1 MVKVELILG
10 PVVTAVVTNAFLYG
24 LCVLQFSTFYTSGL
38 KNRPIMKILVGWVLL
53 LDTYHTMSAVYLL
66 WDYVVTNFNNPDILT
81 KSPWPFPSTPI
92 VTAGASIPIQ
102 HYLAWRIKQFSG
114 SWLIFGIISFLSIV
128 QGAFAVV
135 SAVLALKTTSIT
147 DFDKIIPF
155 VDTWLTLTIAC
166 DMSITALLAYHLRKS
181 RTGFRR
187 TDNVITG
194 VIRSS
199 VETAAFAFFFCVMDF
214 ICFTILELQDTN
226 FHLIFALPMGRIYT
240 NTLLTTLNSRAHLRH
255 ELHGIRDTTFAF
267 MTMDSG
273 VPRLMNTIDP
283 NRLNTEPAL
292 LTVRKDAH
300 TVVYDDAGCPVSD
313 GDTRDRKVDLDLAP
327 YPEQQAPSSRE
338 VGPAAV

>member
-24 LCVLQFSTFYTSGL
+24 LCILQFSTFYTSGF
-38 KNRPIMKILVGWVLL
+38 KNRPIIKILVGWVLL
-53 LDTYHTMSAVYLL
+53 LDTYHTMTAVYLL

-114 SWLIFGIISFLSIV
+114 SWVIFGVISFLSIV

-135 SAVLALKTTSIT
+135 SAILALNTTNISG
-147 DFDKIIPF
+147 FDKIIPF
-155 VDTWLTLTIAC
+155 VDTWLALTIAC

-194 VIRSS
+194 LIRSS

-214 ICFTILELQDTN
+214 ICFTIPQLQDTN

-240 NTLLTTLNSRAHLRH
+240 NTLLTTLNSRSNMRS
-255 ELHGIRDTTFAF
+255 ELNGVRDTTFAF
-267 MTMDSG
+267 TTGGG
-273 VPRLMNTIDP
+273 VPKFMHTIDP
-283 NRLNTEPAL
+283 GATNTETV
-292 LTVRKDAH
+292 LTVHKDAQ
-300 TVVYDDAGCPVSD
+300 TVIYDDAGRPVSD
-313 GDTRDRKVDLDLAP
+313 GDTYDRKADMELAP
-327 YPEQQAPSSRE
+327 YPEGSRHQ
-338 VGPAAV
+338 GGATAV